1 MTQWTGGYVAGIA
14 YTHGYYRELG
24 PLHAA
29 MALAHAGVP
38 MPPVAT
44 ACELGFGQG
53 LSTNIHAAASNVAW
67 YGTDFN
73 PVQAG
78 FAAELARSAGSGA
91 QLVDQSF
98 AEYCARTDLPDFD
111 FIALHGV
118 WSWVSP
124 ANRTLLHDFVRRKLR
139 PGGVLYLSYNCQP
152 GWAPMVPLRDLLS
165 GYIDRMTAPGAGLE
179 HRIDAALDFADK
191 LLATRPAYLDA
202 YPQLAVRLAGL
213 RAHDHRYLAHEYF
226 NADWQ
231 PVDFAEQAATWADAG
246 LAYACPA
253 HHLDQLDLLN
263 LTAPQRTLLAQLPDP
278 VQHQYVRDL
287 MLNQNFRRDYWVKT
301 RVKAGEKDGM
311 ESPIA
316 AEIEHDRTLVDG
328 PQHRLGPAEHDAA
341 MRGQRVVL
349 VMPRA
354 DIDLTVR
361 TGAFEIAL
369 NQAMY
374 APLLDALQDHQPRT
388 VAELEQV
395 VPMRGGVRQLFEAVF
410 ILCGMGVLAPAQSPA
425 AVAAADGCNRRLNL
439 ALFDRARGSDDI
451 HHLAS
456 ALVGGGLAMPRI
468 PQLFL
473 LAQARGLRGA
483 DAWSD
488 FAWQQLAAHDTPL
501 HKDGKPLATAAENLA
516 ELRRKAD
523 IFERLYL
530 PLYQALGIAD
540 SDRHE
545 R

>member
-1 MTQWTGGYVAGIA
+1 MTQWTGGYVAGLD

-38 MPPVAT
+38 MAPVAT

-53 LSTNIHAAASNVAW
+53 LSTNIHAAASDVAW

-73 PVQAG
+73 PAQAG
-78 FAAELARSAGSGA
+78 FAAQLAQAAGSGA

-98 AEYCARTDLPDFD
+98 VEYCARTDLPDFD

-124 ANRTLLHDFVRRKLR
+124 ANRALLRDFVRRKLK

-152 GWAPMVPLRDLLS
+152 GWAPMVPVRDLLS
-165 GYIDRMTAPGAGLE
+165 AYIDRLTAPGEPLE
-179 HRIDAALDFADK
+179 RRIDAALDFADK
-191 LLATRPAYLDA
+191 LLATRPAYLEA
-202 YPQLAVRLAGL
+202 YPQVAARLAGL

-231 PVDFAEQAATWADAG
+231 PVDFADQAETWAEAG
-246 LAYACPA
+246 VSYACPA

-263 LTAPQRTLLAQLPDP
+263 FTTQQRALLARVPDP
-278 VQHQYVRDL
+278 VPGQGVRDL
-287 MLNQNFRRDYWVKT
+287 MRNQNFRRDYWVKAAP
-301 RVKAGEKDGM
+301 VLPGLDGC
-311 ESPIA
+311 
-316 AEIEHDRTLVDG
+316 
-328 PQHRLGPAEHDAA
+328 RLAPEDHEAA
-341 MRGQRVVL
+341 MRSQRVVL

-361 TGAFEIAL
+361 TGAFDIAL
-369 NQAMY
+369 NQARY
-374 APLLDALQDHQPRT
+374 TPLLDALQDHRPRT
-388 VAELEQV
+388 VAELEHV

-410 ILCGMGVLAPAQSPA
+410 ILCGMGVLAPAQAPETV
-425 AVAAADGCNRRLNL
+425 VAASAASRRLNL
-439 ALFDRARGSDDI
+439 ALFDHARGSDDI

-483 DAWSD
+483 NAWSD
-488 FAWQQLAAHDTPL
+488 FACQQLAASNIPL
-501 HKDGKPLATAAENLA
+501 HHDGKPLATAAENLA
-516 ELRRKAD
+516 ELRRKAEL
-523 IFERLYL
+523 FERLYL
-530 PLYQALGIAD
+530 PLYQTLGIAD
-540 SDRHE
+540 TDT
-545 R
+545 

>member
-1 MTQWTGGYVAGIA
+1 MMQWTGGYVAGID

-38 MPPVAT
+38 MPSVAT

-53 LSTNIHAAASNVAW
+53 LSTNIHAAASSVAW

-78 FAAELARSAGSGA
+78 FAAELARSAGSSA

-124 ANRTLLHDFVRRKLR
+124 ANRTLLRDFVRRKLK

-152 GWAPMVPLRDLLS
+152 GWAPMVPVRDLLS

-179 HRIDAALDFADK
+179 RRIDAALDFADR
-191 LLATRPAYLDA
+191 LLATRPAYLEA
-202 YPQLAVRLAGL
+202 YPQVAARLAGL

-231 PVDFAEQAATWADAG
+231 PLDFAEQATSWAEAG
-246 LAYACPA
+246 LSYACPA

-278 VQHQYVRDL
+278 VQRQGVRDL

-301 RVKAGEKDGM
+301 GVKTGIRTEA
-311 ESPIA
+311 
-316 AEIEHDRTLVDG
+316 DRLV
-328 PQHRLGPAEHDAA
+328 PQDRFAPAEHDAA

-349 VMPRA
+349 AMPRA

-361 TGAFEIAL
+361 TGAFEITL

-388 VAELEQV
+388 VAELEQL
-395 VPMRGGVRQLFEAVF
+395 VPMRGGMRQLFEAVF
-410 ILCGMGVLAPAQSPA
+410 ILCGMGVLAPAQAPD
-425 AVAAADGCNRRLNL
+425 AVAAASPASRRLNL

-483 DAWSD
+483 TAWRD
-488 FAWQQLAAHDTPL
+488 FTWQQLEANNAPL
-501 HKDGKPLATAAENLA
+501 HKDGKPLATAEENLA
-516 ELRRKAD
+516 ELQRKAD

-540 SDRHE
+540 TDTP
-545 R
+545 